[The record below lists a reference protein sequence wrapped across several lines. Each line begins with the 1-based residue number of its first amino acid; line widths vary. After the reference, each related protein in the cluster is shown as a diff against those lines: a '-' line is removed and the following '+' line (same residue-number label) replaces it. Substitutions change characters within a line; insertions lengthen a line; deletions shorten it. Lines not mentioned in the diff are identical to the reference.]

1 MRVFSIGIIAVLFL
15 CVSFA
20 GAQETYFGKNKVQ
33 YRNFDWDYIQTDH
46 FDVYFYDNE
55 YDLAKFAAE
64 ELEKAYA
71 ISSDQL
77 KYYVVRRVP
86 VFVYSSHNDFQQTNI
101 ISSEPSEGTQGFTE
115 VFKNRMVV
123 HFNGSYADFRHLLHH
138 ELTHAMAFDLLYGQF
153 FKSLLSSSRLFV
165 QPLWLAEGFA
175 EYSSNGGWTANA
187 DMIVRDATINGYLR
201 PPGYMGMLA
210 YTEGFALVKYIV
222 DNYGIEKPGEIL
234 KRGKAM
240 VSIDKALKSS
250 IGLDVE
256 ELYEKFSK
264 EMKKRYWPDIALRED
279 PKEFAKQLT
288 NHSEDGS
295 HFNEKPVFSPDGKT
309 IAMFTDINGY
319 TEIYLISPID
329 GKKIARLVKGE
340 RNASLESLRWY
351 TSGISFSPNSQQ
363 IVFVSKSNGEDA
375 LNFFDIKDRDIYLS
389 KRFGLKSIISPAWS
403 PDGNLVAF
411 TALTSAK
418 RNLYLYNI
426 ETDDLTKL
434 TNDRYDETDVAWYP
448 DGKRIIFS
456 SDRPH
461 PDNGIAITD
470 ESFVYGNY
478 NLHQMAIDSKTIT
491 PVIVGPGPNTEPS
504 VSHDGTKIAF
514 TSGRNGIDN
523 IYVHYIDSV
532 RTLAVTNA
540 LTNAKSPTWDAD
552 GERLAI
558 STFYKGGYD
567 VYLMNDVEPKGDNG
581 TLPLTDFALGL
592 YDNTIEWARP
602 AVRGEPVT
610 DSTELAENID
620 MPSDPELPIDESG
633 DDSQFIANVV
643 EDIGTSENGEE
654 QSPETDSTATEKV
667 AATDS
672 SDSTE
677 VAVSDSTGTQQPD
690 DYDTVIDGDD
700 DVFVYRAP
708 ESESVFE
715 PTGSIINDEGEES
728 FLSQPPVDSLATVA
742 LDNTTED
749 GEYKVKS
756 YKTKFTPDI
765 ISGGLQYDTF
775 FGFQGQTVFLFSDYL
790 GDHEIIIATDLVN
803 TIDQSNIQVS
813 YLYKRH
819 RINYGVGIFHTKNYY
834 INAIDELFSDRFYGF
849 QGIMSMPRSKFTRFD
864 LTAGMYLVDRKN
876 YDTYDPNREKT
887 NVRITTGAL
896 SWTNDTV
903 LWGVTGPVKGRRFK
917 ATVEGALPIFGAD
930 ETVEYYSGELDY
942 RQYFP
947 LGRPFTFAFRYSGG
961 FSNGTFPKNY
971 YLGGNVNK
979 IGSISVDNSVYNV
992 ENLYFSSVITPLRGY
1007 DYYDL
1012 VGTRYSVVNMELR
1025 FPFIDYFIMRYPLR
1039 LGLSQITGALF
1050 LDMGA
1055 AWNEGDTSFKGA
1067 TSEGGNRLVGIKSGF
1082 GFGARA
1088 NLGFLV
1094 LRYDL
1099 AWRTDFKTVEA
1110 HTKHYFSLG
1119 ADF

>member
-1 MRVFSIGIIAVLFL
+1 MRVFSVGIIAVLFVF
-15 CVSFA
+15 VSFA
-20 GAQETYFGKNKVQ
+20 GAQETYFGKNQVQ
-33 YRNFDWDYIQTDH
+33 YRSFDWDYIQTDH

-77 KYYVVRRVP
+77 NYYVTRRVP

-101 ISSEPSEGTQGFTE
+101 SGGSEPSEGTQGFTE

-123 HFNGSYADFRHLLHH
+123 HFNGSYAEFRHLLHH

-175 EYSSNGGWTANA
+175 EYSSNGGWSAEA
-187 DMIVRDATINGYLR
+187 DMIVRDATINGYMR
-201 PPGYMGMLA
+201 PPGYMSILA

-250 IGLDVE
+250 IGLNVE
-256 ELYEKFSK
+256 ELYEKFTK

-288 NHSEDGS
+288 KHGEDGS
-295 HFNEKPVFSPDGKT
+295 FFNEKPVFAPDGKS
-309 IAMFTDINGY
+309 IAMFTDVNGY

-351 TSGISFSPNSQQ
+351 TSGISFSPDSRD
-363 IVFVSKSNGEDA
+363 IVFVSKANGEDA
-375 LNFFDIKDRDIYLS
+375 LNFFNIKDRDLYLQ
-389 KRFGLKSIISPAWS
+389 KKFGLKSIISPAWS
-403 PDGNLVAF
+403 PDGKNVAF
-411 TALTSAK
+411 TALMGAK
-418 RNLYLYNI
+418 RNLYLYNMD
-426 ETDDLTKL
+426 TDEVKQLTDEL
-434 TNDRYDETDVAWYP
+434 YDETDVAWYP

-461 PDNGIAITD
+461 PDNGVDITD
-470 ESFVYGNY
+470 ETFVYGHY
-478 NLHQMAIDSKTIT
+478 NLHQMDVASKAIT
-491 PVIVGPGPNTEPS
+491 PVIVGPGPNSEPA
-504 VSHDGTKIAF
+504 VSQDGSKIAF

-523 IYVHYIDSV
+523 IYVHYIDSS
-532 RTLAVTNA
+532 RTIAVTNA
-540 LTNAKSPTWDAD
+540 LTNAKSPSWDAD

-567 VYLMNDVEPKGDNG
+567 VYLMNDVKPKGDNG

-592 YDNTIEWARP
+592 YDNKIEWARSAKP
-602 AVRGEPVT
+602 TKVIA
-610 DSTELAENID
+610 DSTALRQD
-620 MPSDPELPIDESG
+620 MDLPVDPELPGAGVADES
-633 DDSQFIANVV
+633 QFLAGTMDGSDTTETGETEEASTVDTTAT
-643 EDIGTSENGEE
+643 EDQTES
-654 QSPETDSTATEKV
+654 DSTATADVGE
-667 AATDS
+667 
-672 SDSTE
+672 
-677 VAVSDSTGTQQPD
+677 
-690 DYDTVIDGDD
+690 YDTHIDGDD
-700 DVFVYRAP
+700 DVFVFRAP
-708 ESESVFE
+708 EDESVFE
-715 PTGSIINDEGEES
+715 PTGSIVNDEGEES
-728 FLSQPPVDSLATVA
+728 YLNEKPVDSLATVA
-742 LDNTTED
+742 LDNTTDD
-749 GEYKVKS
+749 GEYKVKP
-756 YKTKFTPDI
+756 YKTRFTPDI

-834 INAIDELFSDRFYGF
+834 VNAYDELFSDRFYGI

-864 LTAGMYLVDRKN
+864 LTGGVYLVDRKN
-876 YDTYDPNREKT
+876 YDTYIPEEEKA
-887 NVRITTGAL
+887 NVRISTGAL

-903 LWGVTGPVKGRRFK
+903 LWGITGPVKGRRFK
-917 ATVEGALPIFGAD
+917 MTVEGALPIFGAD
-930 ETVEYYSGELDY
+930 ETVDYYAGELDY
-942 RQYFP
+942 RHYFP

-961 FSNGTFPKNY
+961 FSNGSFPKNY
-971 YLGGNVNK
+971 YLGGNVNR
-979 IGSISVDNSVYNV
+979 IGSISVDNSVYNI

-1012 VGTRYSVVNMELR
+1012 VGTRYSVVNLEVR

-1039 LGLSQITGALF
+1039 LGLAQITGALF

-1055 AWNEGDTSFKGA
+1055 AWNEGDTEFKGG
-1067 TSEGGNRLVGIKSGF
+1067 TSDGGNRLVGIKSGF

-1094 LRYDL
+1094 LRYDM